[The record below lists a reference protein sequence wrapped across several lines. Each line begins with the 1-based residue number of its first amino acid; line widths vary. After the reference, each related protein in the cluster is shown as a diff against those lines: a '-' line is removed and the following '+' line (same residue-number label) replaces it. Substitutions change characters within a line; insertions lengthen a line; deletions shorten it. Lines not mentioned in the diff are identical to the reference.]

1 MAWEVMFK
9 MVVIYS
15 RFPGLDVDS
24 MFSAEA
30 QERELDLGDTVGGGC
45 GSGW

>member
-1 MAWEVMFK
+1 MVQEVMFK

-30 QERELDLGDTVGGGC
+30 QERELDLA
-45 GSGW
+45 